1 MFFDYD
7 KYTYYVTAG
16 GTDMRKGADSLA
28 MSVYCPQISLTA
40 HSSLFDFTFANNGSH
55 YPAAIGES
63 DVYF

>member
-1 MFFDYD
+1 
-7 KYTYYVTAG
+7 
-16 GTDMRKGADSLA
+16 MRKGADSLA